1 MSKVNLRSTASLT
14 TYVKTCDKI
23 AALAMQ
29 LDALQKTEKQLRPEI
44 LADIKD
50 HDGRRAVIVAGTPRV
65 LTIKEKESVKQNAE
79 DSVIV
84 EAAKAAG
91 VKVSERS
98 AEYVHS
104 ATLGKAYREGLLLDF
119 VTVEKTEIVEVI

>member
-1 MSKVNLRSTASLT
+1 MSKANLRSTASLT
-14 TYVKTCDKI
+14 AYVKTIDKRK
-23 AALAMQ
+23 ALAMQ
-29 LDALQKTEKQLRPEI
+29 LDELDKIEKQLRPEI
-44 LADIKD
+44 LADIKE

-65 LTIKEKESVKQNAE
+65 LTIKEKESIKQNAE

>member
-1 MSKVNLRSTASLT
+1 MTKVNLRSTASLT
-14 TYVKTCDKI
+14 TYVKTVDKI
-23 AALAMQ
+23 AALSMQ
-29 LDALQKTEKQLRPEI
+29 LDALQKTEKQLRPDI
-44 LADIKD
+44 LAEIHE

-65 LTIKEKESVKQNAE
+65 LTIREKESIKQAAE
-79 DSVIV
+79 DSVVV

-98 AEYVHS
+98 PEYVHS

>member
-14 TYVKTCDKI
+14 TYCKTIDKI
-23 AALAMQ
+23 AALSMQ

-44 LADIKD
+44 LAEIHE

-65 LTIKEKESVKQNAE
+65 LTIKEKESIKQNAE
-79 DSVIV
+79 DSEVV
-84 EAAKAAG
+84 AAAKLAG

-104 ATLGKAYREGLLLDF
+104 ATLGKAYRDGLLLDF

>member
-1 MSKVNLRSTASLT
+1 MTKVNLRSTASLT

-29 LDALQKTEKQLRPEI
+29 LDALQRTEKQLRPEI
-44 LADIKD
+44 LAEIHE

-65 LTIKEKESVKQNAE
+65 LTIKSKESVKQSGEDAE
-79 DSVIV
+79 TVA
-84 EAAKAAG
+84 AAKLAG

-119 VTVEKTEIVEVI
+119 VTVETTEIVEVI

>member
-14 TYVKTCDKI
+14 TYVKTVDKI
-23 AALAMQ
+23 AALSMQ

-44 LADIKD
+44 LAEIHD

-65 LTIKEKESVKQNAE
+65 LTIKVKESIKQNA
-79 DSVIV
+79 DDAVIV
-84 EAAKAAG
+84 EAAKIAG

-98 AEYVHS
+98 PEYVHS
-104 ATLGKAYREGLLLDF
+104 ATLGKAYRDGLLLDF

>member
-1 MSKVNLRSTASLT
+1 MTKLNLRSTAALT
-14 TYVKTCDKI
+14 TYVKTVDKI

-44 LADIKD
+44 LAEIHE

-65 LTIKEKESVKQNAE
+65 LTIKEKESVKQCGE
-79 DSVIV
+79 DSEVV
-84 EAAKAAG
+84 AAAKAAG

-98 AEYVHS
+98 PEYVHS

>member
-1 MSKVNLRSTASLT
+1 MTKVNLRSTAPLT
-14 TYVKTCDKI
+14 TYVKTVDKI
-23 AALAMQ
+23 AALSMQ

-44 LADIKD
+44 LAEIHE

-65 LTIKEKESVKQNAE
+65 LTIREKESVKQNAE

-84 EAAKAAG
+84 EAAKTAG

-98 AEYVHS
+98 PEYVHS
-104 ATLGKAYREGLLLDF
+104 ATLGKAYRDGLLLDF
-119 VTVEKTEIVEVI
+119 VTVEKTEIVEVV

>member
-14 TYVKTCDKI
+14 TYVKTIDKI
-23 AALAMQ
+23 AALSMQ

-44 LADIKD
+44 LAEIHE

-65 LTIKEKESVKQNAE
+65 LTIKEKESVKQSGEDAE
-79 DSVIV
+79 TVA
-84 EAAKAAG
+84 AAKLAG

-104 ATLGKAYREGLLLDF
+104 ATLGKAYRDGLLLDF

>member
-1 MSKVNLRSTASLT
+1 MTKVNLRSTASLT
-14 TYVKTCDKI
+14 TYVKTVDKL

-29 LDALQKTEKQLRPEI
+29 IDALQKTEKQLRPEI
-44 LADIKD
+44 LAEIHE

-65 LTIKEKESVKQNAE
+65 LTIKTKESIKQDAD

-119 VTVEKTEIVEVI
+119 VTVETTEIVEVI

>member
-14 TYVKTCDKI
+14 TYVKCVDKL

-29 LDALQKTEKQLRPEI
+29 VDALQKTEKQLRPEI
-44 LADIKD
+44 LAEIHE

-65 LTIKEKESVKQNAE
+65 LTIKEKESVKQSGEDAE
-79 DSVIV
+79 TVA
-84 EAAKAAG
+84 AAKLAG

-104 ATLGKAYREGLLLDF
+104 ATLGKAYRDGLLLDF

>member
-14 TYVKTCDKI
+14 TYVKTVYKI
-23 AALAMQ
+23 AALSMQ

-44 LADIKD
+44 LAEIHD

-65 LTIKEKESVKQNAE
+65 LTIKVKESIKQNAY
-79 DSVIV
+79 DAVIV
-84 EAAKAAG
+84 EAAKIAG

-98 AEYVHS
+98 PEYVHS
-104 ATLGKAYREGLLLDF
+104 ATLGKAYRDGLLLDF

>member
-1 MSKVNLRSTASLT
+1 
-14 TYVKTCDKI
+14 
-23 AALAMQ
+23 
-29 LDALQKTEKQLRPEI
+29 
-44 LADIKD
+44 
-50 HDGRRAVIVAGTPRV
+50 VAGTPRV
-65 LTIKEKESVKQNAE
+65 LTIKEKESVKQAAD

-84 EAAKAAG
+84 EAAKLAG

-104 ATLGKAYREGLLLDF
+104 ATLAKAYRDGLLMDF